1 MKFTLLVIF
10 VVLTKI
16 SFGSLV
22 ESNSIFQ
29 INSENAQYS
38 LISIPKTKYT
48 PGLGETIIIDNK
60 TQKQI
65 WKIGEYLN
73 YGYRIYLSNDGMNII
88 LLNHFLYVDSIP
100 LNPLII
106 RQISFNGNSNS
117 FTFKELFNRELERS
131 NDIMP
136 AISRFFKAG
145 DSLTLL
151 TLDDSKVVI
160 DLKTFNKSNPS
171 KANEF
176 DIEKS
181 NNETRENLFIEIESQ
196 EILLDIKR
204 TSFFDELLKELKR
217 YYDVNEITEK
227 ENHEVAIYLTLNV
240 VNGHVEIWECAV
252 AIKSSQSSIGYKI
265 DDEVRQKVED
275 YLKSLSYDT
284 ESPFDTSNWIY
295 TLKYFLK

>member
-10 VVLTKI
+10 VVLAKI

-48 PGLGETIIIDNK
+48 PELGETIIIDNK

-65 WKIGEYLN
+65 WKIDEYLN
-73 YGYRIYLSNDGMNII
+73 YGYRIYLSNDGMSII

-106 RQISFNGNSNS
+106 RQISCKGNSNS

-136 AISRFFKAG
+136 AISGFFKAG

-151 TLDDSKVVI
+151 TLDDIKVVI

-181 NNETRENLFIEIESQ
+181 NNETSENLFIEIESQ
-196 EILLDIKR
+196 EILLHKKR

-217 YYDVNEITEK
+217 YYDVNEITDK
-227 ENHEVAIYLTLNV
+227 ENLEVAIYLTLNV
-240 VNGHVEIWECAV
+240 VNGHVEIWECDV

-265 DDEVRQKVED
+265 DDEVKQKVED
-275 YLKSLSYDT
+275 YLKSLSYDS
-284 ESPFDTSNWIY
+284 EIPFDASNWIY
-295 TLKYFLK
+295 TLKYYLK